1 MKVLTPNQV
10 PVSRNQQI
18 GGRPG
23 WRRVRFGDV
32 VRFVKE
38 DADPDS
44 GEFERYVAG
53 EHIETDNL
61 HIRNWGM
68 IGDGYLGPAFH
79 RRFRKGQVL
88 YGSRRTYLRKI
99 AVADFDGI
107 TANTTFVLEP
117 TGEEL
122 LPALLPFIMQTEAFT
137 QHSVKQSK
145 GSVNPYINFKDIA
158 WFEFALPPIEE
169 QRRIAETLW
178 AADRLASSASSV
190 LAAARTLR
198 ERFLIE
204 FFGSLE
210 NGKSPSV
217 VEWQQVAGA
226 GKVQLGRQRAP
237 IYQTGK
243 FFRPYLRV
251 ANVYDGRLDLTDV
264 LQMDFDDRDFVNY
277 QLRAGDILLVEGHA
291 NQAVVGRSAIYNGEI
306 TECCFQNTLIRFQ
319 CSPRILPKFAHGF
332 FQACLY
338 SGRFAQVASGTQIR
352 HLGAGRFAKMPF
364 PIVSSKAQQELAAR
378 LDVISASQDVAHDH
392 VVTCSQLKSRLLR
405 ELLEPSAYV

>member
-1 MKVLTPNQV
+1 MRWARPTHESADAQPSPRQPQSN
-10 PVSRNQQI
+10 I

-88 YGSRRTYLRKI
+88 YGSRRTYLRNI

-145 GSVNPYINFKDIA
+145 GGPVNPYINFKDIA
-158 WFEFALPPIEE
+158 WFEFRPP
-169 QRRIAETLW
+169 
-178 AADRLASSASSV
+178 ADRGATPHSRDSYGGGGSSGVVSILCVSGCSNLAG
-190 LAAARTLR
+190 TL
-198 ERFLIE
+198 
-204 FFGSLE
+204 
-210 NGKSPSV
+210 P
-217 VEWQQVAGA
+217 
-226 GKVQLGRQRAP
+226 
-237 IYQTGK
+237 
-243 FFRPYLRV
+243 
-251 ANVYDGRLDLTDV
+251 D
-264 LQMDFDDRDFVNY
+264 
-277 QLRAGDILLVEGHA
+277 
-291 NQAVVGRSAIYNGEI
+291 
-306 TECCFQNTLIRFQ
+306 
-319 CSPRILPKFAHGF
+319 
-332 FQACLY
+332 
-338 SGRFAQVASGTQIR
+338 
-352 HLGAGRFAKMPF
+352 
-364 PIVSSKAQQELAAR
+364 
-378 LDVISASQDVAHDH
+378 
-392 VVTCSQLKSRLLR
+392 
-405 ELLEPSAYV
+405 

>member
-1 MKVLTPNQV
+1 MAEQFKDFALIHETGCWMRWARPTHEKVLTPNQIM
-10 PVSRNQQI
+10 SRDQQT

-137 QHSVKQSK
+137 HTRSSNRKARSIPTSTSRTSL
-145 GSVNPYINFKDIA
+145 GSS
-158 WFEFALPPIEE
+158 LPS
-169 QRRIAETLW
+169 RR
-178 AADRLASSASSV
+178 
-190 LAAARTLR
+190 
-198 ERFLIE
+198 
-204 FFGSLE
+204 
-210 NGKSPSV
+210 
-217 VEWQQVAGA
+217 
-226 GKVQLGRQRAP
+226 
-237 IYQTGK
+237 
-243 FFRPYLRV
+243 
-251 ANVYDGRLDLTDV
+251 
-264 LQMDFDDRDFVNY
+264 
-277 QLRAGDILLVEGHA
+277 
-291 NQAVVGRSAIYNGEI
+291 
-306 TECCFQNTLIRFQ
+306 
-319 CSPRILPKFAHGF
+319 
-332 FQACLY
+332 
-338 SGRFAQVASGTQIR
+338 
-352 HLGAGRFAKMPF
+352 
-364 PIVSSKAQQELAAR
+364 
-378 LDVISASQDVAHDH
+378 
-392 VVTCSQLKSRLLR
+392 
-405 ELLEPSAYV
+405 